1 MTVASTINRVS
12 YAGNGSTT
20 AFAFAYKFLLDADLV
35 VVLKVDATGVETTQA
50 FTTNYTLVGAGS
62 DAGGTVTMLVA
73 PASGQSLVIYRDPAV
88 LQPLNLANNDTL
100 PAEEVEKAHDRVVL
114 ITQRTKELSQRSV
127 RLPEGFT
134 SAFNPILPGLLPANT
149 VVAVNDAGTGW
160 IAGPTTTEIVNA
172 EAQSIAAAASATAAA
187 TSETN
192 AATSATNA
200 ATSETNAATSETNA
214 ATSET
219 NAAASAANAAANS
232 WEKITIGFAAL
243 QTAALTNTIEL
254 TSLLAKGVIEM
265 IIVKS
270 ATAFVGASITNLNV
284 EIGLASDADKF
295 MGAYDALAAVG
306 DTNRAAGQF
315 FDGPESFASATS
327 IKLKATAVG
336 ANLDALSAG
345 SLEVWV
351 KRSLLP

>member
-73 PASGQSLVIYRDPAV
+73 PATGQSLVIYRDPAV

-172 EAQSIAAAASATAAA
+172 EAHSIAAAASATA
-187 TSETN
+187 
-192 AATSATNA
+192 A

-232 WEKITIGFAAL
+232 WETITIGFAAL

-306 DTNRAAGQF
+306 DTNRAPGQF